1 MSASNW
7 RRDWHAEPVDDGAT
21 DTPDK
26 PPLVISAC
34 LLGVA
39 CNHEGRGSPRAVV
52 DELSRRYRLVPVCPE
67 VLGGLPTPRAAAE
80 LVGGGGA
87 DVLAGTG
94 SGSPGGARVVN
105 IDGDDVTAAYR
116 RGADAAVE
124 VALAVGARR
133 AVLKARSPSC
143 GSVAVYDGSFSRRL
157 VPGRG
162 VAAAALAAAG
172 LEVVSDEGAV
182 AFVPSPAAPHGRMN
196 PPGA

>member
-1 MSASNW
+1 MV
-7 RRDWHAEPVDDGAT
+7 E
-21 DTPDK
+21 
-26 PPLVISAC
+26 
-34 LLGVA
+34 
-39 CNHEGRGSPRAVV
+39 
-52 DELSRRYRLVPVCPE
+52 ELARHYRLVPVCPE
-67 VLGGLPTPRAAAE
+67 VLGGLATPRAAAE
-80 LVGGGGA
+80 LTGGDGAAVIAGGE
-87 DVLAGTG
+87 D
-94 SGSPGGARVVN
+94 ARVVN
-105 IDGDDVTAAYR
+105 FAGDDVTAAYR

-182 AFVPSPAAPHGRMN
+182 AFVPAPAAPHGRMN